1 MDRLTGQGTSVG
13 SAVDDAGEAERLIHL
28 SRLVMIGELAACFAH
43 DVSNPLMLIQGH
55 LRLIDEQI
63 PRDHPLRDNLR
74 AANDASDRIG
84 RLASRM
90 LDFSRKPSSRVERC
104 DISDIVDD
112 AYRFVR
118 PYLSLR
124 TVSFEFDKEP
134 KMRPV
139 SVDRNLLVQVLINLF
154 QNAADAMV
162 NCPQR
167 NLKVTAGAES
177 DAVRIEI
184 SDTGRGIPEEDCDR
198 VFEPFFTTKGNLGT
212 GLGLYITRRIV
223 VEDLKGAITVASVP
237 PGTTF
242 AIRLPQ
248 QPATSA
254 YSDPDSLD
262 QPAV

>member
-1 MDRLTGQGTSVG
+1 MDRFRSQGTSAKPV
-13 SAVDDAGEAERLIHL
+13 ADEAGEAERLIHL
-28 SRLVMIGELAACFAH
+28 SRLVMIGELTACFAH

-63 PRDHPLRDNLR
+63 PPDHPLRDNLR

-84 RLASRM
+84 LLASRM

-104 DISDIVDD
+104 NISDIVDD

-124 TVSFEFDKEP
+124 TVSFEFDKQS

-167 NLKVTAGAES
+167 NLKVTAGEES

-184 SDTGRGIPEEDCDR
+184 SDTGRGIPEANCER

-242 AIRLPQ
+242 TIGLPID
-248 QPATSA
+248 PAASA
-254 YSDPDSLD
+254 YSESDSLD